1 MVTSI
6 FINILVLPSFS
17 SLSGVF
23 EVLLSPL
30 FKKNKMAG
38 CKADENRK
46 IDEGISLELCAVYG
60 QRRQAS

>member
-1 MVTSI
+1 MVTSK

-30 FKKNKMAG
+30 LKNKMAG